1 MHWESTL
8 GKTSRNISR
17 LPKQVIVRN
26 QIYDKAIGSPQWQL
40 TETHSDLT
48 TGTHQ
53 VSKSCRPAPQKG
65 VASKNRK
72 TSTDGLLTSLADKL
86 YLYKT
91 KQSTRTRARTH
102 NVYKTCTGHPLVTYF
117 NSTVDLRGWKVYW
130 KQSMHTIHIYIYP
143 GLWSCQMLQNM
154 LAASSRG
161 YDHSGVEHEVPTLPR
176 LQPSSLSSLVSAGSR
191 MWQVVR
197 KTDAGM
203 LTPQPCPLYLR
214 SCY

>member
-1 MHWESTL
+1 MHCESTL

-91 KQSTRTRARTH
+91 KQSNSARAHTH
-102 NVYKTCTGHPLVTYF
+102 TARLQDLYWTSACYILELHCGSAWLKGVLETVHAHYTY
-117 NSTVDLRGWKVYW
+117 
-130 KQSMHTIHIYIYP
+130 IHISRAVKLSNVAKHACCLITW
-143 GLWSCQMLQNM
+143 LWSLWCGTRSPNP
-154 LAASSRG
+154 
-161 YDHSGVEHEVPTLPR
+161 PT
-176 LQPSSLSSLVSAGSR
+176 STA
-191 MWQVVR
+191 
-197 KTDAGM
+197 
-203 LTPQPCPLYLR
+203 
-214 SCY
+214 